1 MPGLRTCMQ
10 TDTLLGSSAFKRISS
25 DFTWIL
31 FLDVQCFEL
40 ERCNSRVVARCARHA
55 SVGGLA
61 GTLLQGSFC
70 SGYIIAKLMH
80 CRALVLKLG

>member
-1 MPGLRTCMQ
+1 MHSCMP
-10 TDTLLGSSAFKRISS
+10 TDTLLGSSALKRISS

-40 ERCNSRVVARCARHA
+40 ERCNSCVVVRCARHA
-55 SVGGLA
+55 SIGGLA
-61 GTLLQGSFC
+61 ETLLQGSFR
-70 SGYIIAKLMH
+70 SSYIIAKLMH